1 MAQPN
6 DTDQPSNLKQRPEL
20 LVGEACAAY
29 GTAAVARWCA
39 DLLLGRVAPDDP
51 AQPSLVWI
59 GGAHAATELRRGD
72 MCERGQEYWARVWAA
87 RALRYAWAPGTEPAV
102 ARGLTD
108 PAWRVREMSA
118 KVAGQRE
125 IGEVGDALA
134 DLVADEVPRVRA
146 AAVRALGPVGES
158 EHVEA
163 VRDALDDPESSVR
176 RAAELALAELRRR
189 LDRPL

>member
-1 MAQPN
+1 MAQP
-6 DTDQPSNLKQRPEL
+6 SNPKQRPEV
-20 LVGEACAAY
+20 LVGEACATH
-29 GTAAVARWCA
+29 GTATIARWCA

-51 AQPSLVWI
+51 SSPTLVWI
-59 GGAHAATELRRGD
+59 GGAAAELRRGD
-72 MCERGQEYWARVWAA
+72 IRERGQDYWARVWAA
-87 RALRYAWAPGTEPAV
+87 RALRYAWTPGLEPAV
-102 ARGLTD
+102 VRGLTD

-118 KVAGQRE
+118 KVSGQRE
-125 IGEVGDALA
+125 IGEAGDALA

-146 AAVRALGPVGES
+146 AAVRALGAVGES

-176 RAAELALAELRRR
+176 RAAEQALALLRRR

>member
-1 MAQPN
+1 MNPPTN
-6 DTDQPSNLKQRPEL
+6 PKQRPEL

-29 GTAAVARWCA
+29 GTATVARWCA

-51 AQPSLVWI
+51 AKPSLVWI

-72 MCERGQEYWARVWAA
+72 MRERGQEYWARVWAA
-87 RALRYAWAPGTEPAV
+87 RALRYAWASGLEPAV
-102 ARGLTD
+102 AGGLTD

-125 IGEVGDALA
+125 IGEAGDALA
-134 DLVADEVPRVRA
+134 DLVADEVARVRA

-163 VRDALDDPESSVR
+163 IRDALDDPEPSVR